1 MSIIQK
7 GILNGNNQR
16 HKVPEQFMQLR
27 QKQVE
32 NKAAVRLL
40 FLNDLQHLLPEELW
54 LMILS
59 FMFTPAERIA
69 YFTFKRHDQFY
80 HNDWY
85 VFAGTEEEW
94 FKALVQMR
102 STVNPFDLQ
111 DDIPTDTYCSGICQ
125 TTPALEAGQ
134 FQPCPD
140 EQGHR
145 CECHWSHS
153 VFETE
158 EQQWTQ
164 LPDIYSLGP
173 VDVFPDCGLMSWGL
187 PPPHPH
193 H

>member
-27 QKQVE
+27 QKQVD

-40 FLNDLQHLLPEELW
+40 FLNDCRHLLPEDMW

-59 FMFTPAERIA
+59 FMFTPEERVA
-69 YFTFKRHDQFY
+69 YCTFKRRDQFY
-80 HNDWY
+80 YNDWY

-111 DDIPTDTYCSGICQ
+111 DDIPFDTYCNGICQ
-125 TTPALEAGQ
+125 TTPALEAVQ
-134 FQPCPD
+134 LQPCPD

-145 CECHWSHS
+145 CECHWSHT

-158 EQQWTQ
+158 QEQWAQ

-173 VDVFPDCGLMSWGL
+173 VDVFPDCGLMSL
-187 PPPHPH
+187 HPPP
-193 H
+193 